1 MAAFFR
7 KHSTPILF
15 FLLVILL
22 ILAWLF
28 PSNGLILGIIFLSF
42 SFFIANSAVLE
53 KHKEAY
59 RQGKIRRS
67 IFIRN
72 VLLEGTGIL
81 LAMLLAGLLGRYM
94 AEIATLQIDNGLI
107 RVITGVVV
115 GLLVGM
121 GIGAFA
127 RKTWGRFAKIDSMQ
141 GRAFRV

>member
-15 FLLVILL
+15 FLLVTLL

-28 PSNGLILGIIFLSF
+28 PSAGLILGIIFMLF
-42 SFFIANSAVLE
+42 SFFIASSVVLE

-59 RQGKIRRS
+59 RQGKITRG

-81 LAMLLAGLLGRYM
+81 LPMILAGLLGRYM
-94 AEIATLQIDNGLI
+94 AGIATRQIDNDLT
-107 RVITGVVV
+107 RVIAGIMV

-121 GIGAFA
+121 GVGTFV
-127 RKTWGRFAKIDSMQ
+127 RKTWGRFAKIDSM
-141 GRAFRV
+141 

>member
-15 FLLVILL
+15 LLLVTLL
-22 ILAWLF
+22 ILACLF
-28 PSNGLILGIIFLSF
+28 ASAGLILGIIFLLF
-42 SFFIANSAVLE
+42 SFLIASSAVLE
-53 KHKEAY
+53 KHREAY

-72 VLLEGTGIL
+72 VILEMTSIL

-94 AEIATLQIDNGLI
+94 AEIATRQIDNDLT
-107 RVITGVVV
+107 RVIAGIMV

-121 GIGAFA
+121 GVGTFV
-127 RKTWGRFAKIDSMQ
+127 RKTWGRFAKIDSM
-141 GRAFRV
+141 

>member
-15 FLLVILL
+15 LLLVTLL

-28 PSNGLILGIIFLSF
+28 PSAGLILGIIFMLF
-42 SFFIANSAVLE
+42 SFFIASSVVLE

-59 RQGKIRRS
+59 RQGKITRG

-72 VLLEGTGIL
+72 VILEMTSIL

-94 AEIATLQIDNGLI
+94 AEIATRQIDNDLT
-107 RVITGVVV
+107 RVIAGIMV

-121 GIGAFA
+121 GVGTFV
-127 RKTWGRFAKIDSMQ
+127 RKTWGRFAKIDSM
-141 GRAFRV
+141 